1 MVVRHRFQNLCTE
14 TSPLDLSP
22 RSPSPPHR
30 FPPSTCG
37 PLPLSKIVP
46 CPALQAVLN
55 REPSFT
61 AVAAGGQALCPPPVP
76 QCHVVI
82 PLLGRQTIAVEVGGD
97 AREERPCVRLALQ
110 LLHHLR
116 PPPGPHPRL
125 DSKLLLDPHLPEPLC
140 GVSDALL
147 VTWQAELCLIDKGI
161 DEKRGR
167 VLRRLMEARCGLK
180 RVADGQPTL
189 LRAVAQQPAPFIV
202 GRRVQVQNHGDKA
215 RSQRILHWTEVLLDP
230 RGHVAKVLPL
240 GLEADDQPIVRSVR
254 VAGGNAGEGLDA
266 LHPGFNLGLDPTVG
280 HCLQSHEPPNQVV
293 PPSKF
298 VPQPHSLEDPPQ
310 LLLLRA
316 GAHRP
321 GLIVLKTASPAL
333 LDPSRRIQN
342 CSHDFDGLCRS
353 EWIRED
359 HIPQRCSQE
368 PQVQVSLVRR
378 PSAAEYGRDPGE
390 RRGSEAA
397 RKAPRGRGGAER
409 DEPTNWG
416 GRRGDGDSPEGEE
429 GRRRDAGSPASANSA
444 TMVSLGV
451 GMSSLAAVFARPQAS
466 RVGANAFFVRR
477 CRVRKR
483 GAFVAKARQMA
494 GRAQTA
500 RSVLI
505 VPRARASKRLR
516 CLMLV
521 QLLVIS
527 LQMQAR
533 TFDNTTTSGLTSRSQ
548 LFLTLTQ
555 QREEKD
561 QSIIVG
567 GTMAGQFM
575 AGLSGGQR
583 KLLLFELI
591 VQRTASQEN
600 LLIVLDE
607 PFAGVTDDFIPF
619 IVKRLE
625 EMRIKHNVLLV
636 TNDHVETLKNMADNT
651 ITVSAIKRNE
661 VKVNGKEGVER
672 DLALLAMSIGDDYKG
687 GTGNQD
693 LEFFRRVELSKNG
706 GIVEIAAFTAFLFGL
721 FLLTF
726 WDSKPGSEA
735 LVLIAGGLVT
745 YFSIQPYFLHLGD
758 WRVFM
763 TEEAEALLHSS
774 KSMNKLLKSS
784 LTLFL
789 LVAATCVQFGCQA
802 AVIKTITT
810 PEIFVEIYGAMPFL
824 FMIFFSTTF
833 SPGAGVPGLKE
844 LRYLFPR
851 YYMWCMLPEGAVTM
865 EGCPESHLPLY
876 LVLSALLVPITF
888 SLYKATNA
896 LYKKFNFEKKE
907 LTQRGSMTSYEFAE
921 LQMELFGAK
930 ALENLKRIGSTHD
943 LSSIEASI
951 AKSKLNLTEHTKRAS
966 EDGQEYDDFLTILNK
981 SDTGSPNA
989 EAGDDRV

>member
-1 MVVRHRFQNLCTE
+1 MTLTVCVGASGSGKTTFLNDVHKSHKCTY
-14 TSPLDLSP
+14 
-22 RSPSPPHR
+22 
-30 FPPSTCG
+30 
-37 PLPLSKIVP
+37 I
-46 CPALQAVLN
+46 
-55 REPSFT
+55 
-61 AVAAGGQALCPPPVP
+61 
-76 QCHVVI
+76 
-82 PLLGRQTIAVEVGGD
+82 RQY
-97 AREERPCVRLALQ
+97 
-110 LLHHLR
+110 HNLR
-116 PPPGPHPRL
+116 PYI
-125 DSKLLLDPHLPEPLC
+125 K
-140 GVSDALL
+140 VSTIPD
-147 VTWQAELCLIDKGI
+147 
-161 DEKRGR
+161 
-167 VLRRLMEARCGLK
+167 
-180 RVADGQPTL
+180 
-189 LRAVAQQPAPFIV
+189 F
-202 GRRVQVQNHGDKA
+202 
-215 RSQRILHWTEVLLDP
+215 
-230 RGHVAKVLPL
+230 
-240 GLEADDQPIVRSVR
+240 
-254 VAGGNAGEGLDA
+254 
-266 LHPGFNLGLDPTVG
+266 DPTELPYWDIYV
-280 HCLQSHEPPNQVV
+280 
-293 PPSKF
+293 
-298 VPQPHSLEDPPQ
+298 
-310 LLLLRA
+310 
-316 GAHRP
+316 
-321 GLIVLKTASPAL
+321 
-333 LDPSRRIQN
+333 
-342 CSHDFDGLCRS
+342 
-353 EWIRED
+353 
-359 HIPQRCSQE
+359 
-368 PQVQVSLVRR
+368 
-378 PSAAEYGRDPGE
+378 
-390 RRGSEAA
+390 
-397 RKAPRGRGGAER
+397 
-409 DEPTNWG
+409 
-416 GRRGDGDSPEGEE
+416 
-429 GRRRDAGSPASANSA
+429 
-444 TMVSLGV
+444 
-451 GMSSLAAVFARPQAS
+451 
-466 RVGANAFFVRR
+466 
-477 CRVRKR
+477 
-483 GAFVAKARQMA
+483 
-494 GRAQTA
+494 
-500 RSVLI
+500 
-505 VPRARASKRLR
+505 
-516 CLMLV
+516 
-521 QLLVIS
+521 
-527 LQMQAR
+527 
-533 TFDNTTTSGLTSRSQ
+533 
-548 LFLTLTQ
+548 
-555 QREEKD
+555 REEKD

-745 YFSIQPYFLHLGD
+745 YFSIQPYFLQLGD

-810 PEIFVEIYGAMPFL
+810 PEIFVGILFNNFADFVLMLLLGLYTDLPFHLIEIYGAMPFL

-966 EDGQEYDDFLTILNK
+966 EDGQEYDDFVTILNK